1 MDADVSAHSTQ
12 SVATITANGAP
23 DQSHIRMRLYVL
35 LSSSI
40 KIVIGLPP
48 AFWALPDVSPVGRD
62 FSKTGTGDPADSD
75 VFLD

>member
-1 MDADVSAHSTQ
+1 MQ
-12 SVATITANGAP
+12 SGITIGGC
-23 DQSHIRMRLYVL
+23 VG
-35 LSSSI
+35 SI